1 MNTNDEETENCNK
14 ELEVDFVDCEE
25 KRENNVS
32 TQTPSTQKVG
42 DEVVNGDIDNHD
54 MNSDSKHKFACNKT
68 LYKPNVDNQMS
79 LDSILGLVD
88 EIESQVEHFREKVQ
102 RLEDEKSSLQSTIQF
117 IAQMLSQSCD
127 RSIKSSTVLAT
138 SNKITQNGG
147 KIFCNTVWLI
157 VFYNDF
163 CKDWHHAFLPNI

>member
-25 KRENNVS
+25 KRENNES

-54 MNSDSKHKFACNKT
+54 MNSDSKHKFACNKK
-68 LYKPNVDNQMS
+68 LNEQNADNQMS

-117 IAQMLSQSCD
+117 IAQTLSQSYD

-147 KIFCNTVWLI
+147 KIFCNTVYFI
-157 VFYNDF
+157 VSYFVKIGPTF
-163 CKDWHHAFLPNI
+163 FLPNI